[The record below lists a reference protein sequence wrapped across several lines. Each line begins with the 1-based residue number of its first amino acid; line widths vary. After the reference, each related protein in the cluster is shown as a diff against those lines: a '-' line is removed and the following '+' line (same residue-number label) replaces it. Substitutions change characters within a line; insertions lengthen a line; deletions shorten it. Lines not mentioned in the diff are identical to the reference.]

1 MAVSLLLFIGVG
13 IELLCCLGVWAGRNP
28 YARLH
33 FIGPAT
39 ILGSSFI
46 AAAILV
52 QDSFSQSGI
61 KGILVVL
68 ILLATGPILSHATA
82 RAIYVRNQ
90 KASQKASDSVK
101 KEGK

>member
-1 MAVSLLLFIGVG
+1 MAVSVLLFIGIG
-13 IELLCCLGVWAGRNP
+13 IELLCCLGVWAAKNP

-39 ILGSSFI
+39 LLGGPFI
-46 AAAILV
+46 AAAILF

-82 RAIYVRNQ
+82 RAVYVRNQ
-90 KASQKASDSVK
+90 KKSGSAEKD
-101 KEGK
+101 GK